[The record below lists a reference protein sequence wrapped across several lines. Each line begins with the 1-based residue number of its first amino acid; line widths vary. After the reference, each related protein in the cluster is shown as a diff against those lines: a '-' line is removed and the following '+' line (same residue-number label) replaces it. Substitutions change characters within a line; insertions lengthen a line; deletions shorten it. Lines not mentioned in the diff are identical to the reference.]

1 MTRKH
6 HSPYAAEFKEQAL
19 TKARQRGK
27 RTLESVANELSMSLG
42 TLKQW
47 LKVPS
52 KKNRSIQAVEPLPL
66 GVSTS
71 AWTADQRMQ
80 ALLES
85 YALSG
90 TTLHA
95 WCREKGLFEHQ
106 LTQWRESFCSPAA
119 SVAPES
125 RESKAALR
133 ELQSKYDVLQ
143 RELLR
148 KDRALA
154 ETAALLVL
162 QKKFRALLEGE
173 DR

>member
-1 MTRKH
+1 MTRRH
-6 HSPYAAEFKEQAL
+6 HSPYSAEFKEQAL
-19 TKARQRGK
+19 TKVHQRGM
-27 RTLESVANELSMSLG
+27 RTLESVANELSLPLA

-47 LKVPS
+47 LKKPKE
-52 KKNRSIQAVEPLPL
+52 KKGSAQAAGPLPL
-66 GVSTS
+66 GGPTS

-90 TTLHA
+90 PALHA
-95 WCREKGLFEHQ
+95 WCREKGLFESQ
-106 LTQWRESFCSPAA
+106 LTQWRESFCGQSA
-119 SVAPES
+119 SVTPES

-133 ELQSKYDVLQ
+133 ELQSKCDSLQ
-143 RELLR
+143 RDLLR

-162 QKKFRALLEGE
+162 QKKFQALLEGE